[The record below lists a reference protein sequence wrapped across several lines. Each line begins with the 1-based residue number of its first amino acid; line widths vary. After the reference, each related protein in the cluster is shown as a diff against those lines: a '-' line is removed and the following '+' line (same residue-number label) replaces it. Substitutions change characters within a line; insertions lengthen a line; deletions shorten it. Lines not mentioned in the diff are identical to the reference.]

1 MCRTVLCVFNLSQDV
16 CEGKMST
23 VFHCFCPFT
32 FVSISCDIDNF
43 VCFLEKLYRNFSF
56 NSMVTC
62 GMSNFLIAKAKHD
75 C

>member
-1 MCRTVLCVFNLSQDV
+1 MFVKEKCRLFFIAFVLSLLQ
-16 CEGKMST
+16 
-23 VFHCFCPFT
+23 
-32 FVSISCDIDNF
+32 VSAATSIILY
-43 VCFLEKLYRNFSF
+43 CFLEQLYRNFSF